1 MNPLQFCRAVLVL
14 FVVPPLTL
22 LVSIASLVY
31 LVVFR
36 GSSRRVQAF
45 PRGWAKIILGIAGV
59 KVRVEGKAG
68 LDPEGTYIFAS
79 NHQSQFDILALQGYL
94 GFDFRW
100 LAKKELFQV
109 PVWGAAMR
117 RSGSIPV
124 DRGQGRAA
132 FKSLEEAAR
141 RIADGTSVII
151 FPEGTRTPNGSLQ
164 PFKAGAMVLAIK
176 SRVEVVP
183 VGISGTY
190 QVLPK
195 GKLLAQRTGL
205 VTIRLGAPIRTE
217 GYAVK
222 QKQELAERL
231 QEEVRQL
238 LVGKEKDKD
247 PDLSVESRPEG

>member
-14 FVVPPLTL
+14 LVVPPLTL
-22 LVSIASLVY
+22 VVSIASLVY
-31 LVVFR
+31 LVLFR
-36 GSSRRVQAF
+36 GSPSKVQAL
-45 PRGWAKIILGIAGV
+45 PRGWARIILWTAGV
-59 KVRVEGKAG
+59 KVRVEGGQG
-68 LDPEGTYIFAS
+68 LDPQGTYIFAA

-132 FKSLEEAAR
+132 FKSLDEAAR
-141 RIADGTSVII
+141 RIADGTSVVI
-151 FPEGTRTPNGSLQ
+151 FPEGTRSPDGSLQ

-176 SRVEVVP
+176 SGVEVVP
-183 VGISGTY
+183 VGIFGTFR
-190 QVLPK
+190 VLPK
-195 GKLLAQRTGL
+195 GELLVQRTGR

-217 GYAVK
+217 GYGVK

-231 QEEVRQL
+231 QEEVGKL
-238 LVGKEKDKD
+238 LDGQAG
-247 PDLSVESRPEG
+247 S